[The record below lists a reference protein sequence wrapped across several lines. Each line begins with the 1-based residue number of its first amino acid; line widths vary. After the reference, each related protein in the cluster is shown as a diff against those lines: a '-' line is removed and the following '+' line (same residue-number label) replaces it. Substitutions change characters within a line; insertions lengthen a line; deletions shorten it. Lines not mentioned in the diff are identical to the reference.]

1 MGCMIEEG
9 HPALNSF
16 PTEEHSNWQW
26 WYMCRGRAMLLPKGM
41 KSIVTGLDCAV
52 RMRNMGMLTELKVGE
67 GRLMLSSLGLSEN
80 QAQPEVR
87 ALMQSILG
95 YMATDAF
102 NPEQSV
108 DAGWLKTIVK

>member
-1 MGCMIEEG
+1 MIEEG
-9 HPALNSF
+9 HPALNGF

-87 ALMQSILG
+87 ADAEHTWLHGNRRIQS
-95 YMATDAF
+95 
-102 NPEQSV
+102 
-108 DAGWLKTIVK
+108 

>member
-1 MGCMIEEG
+1 
-9 HPALNSF
+9 
-16 PTEEHSNWQW
+16 
-26 WYMCRGRAMLLPKGM
+26 
-41 KSIVTGLDCAV
+41 
-52 RMRNMGMLTELKVGE
+52 
-67 GRLMLSSLGLSEN
+67 MLSSLGLNEN